1 MNRNPDC
8 DERINAWLDGEA
20 ASAERE
26 EIFAAL
32 GADPALERRACEL
45 RRVKALV
52 RHAYEDIAPPLAR
65 RAPRLSAARAAA
77 AALALFAVGVGTGW
91 GLSEWRSTSPS
102 LAAGVHAAAALPS
115 QHVPGVVIQVADR
128 DPEKWQLAIDQAGA
142 LVDPEWNRDPLDVVI
157 VAYGPGLGML
167 RDGSRVTA
175 AVRAAL
181 GRGIRFVACGNTMEN
196 EHVADRELLPGVTIA
211 RAGASLEILALERAG
226 YAYVRI

>member
-1 MNRNPDC
+1 MNRNPEC
-8 DERINAWLDGEA
+8 DESINAWLDGEA

-52 RHAYEDIAPPLAR
+52 RHAYEDIAPPAAR
-65 RAPRLSAARAAA
+65 RAPRFSAARAAT
-77 AALALFAVGVGTGW
+77 LALFALGVGTGW
-91 GLSEWRSTSPS
+91 GLSEWRSAFSSPPS
-102 LAAGVHAAAALPS
+102 GLHASAALPA
-115 QHVPGVVIQVADR
+115 QHMPGVVIQVADR
-128 DPEKWQLAIDQAGA
+128 DPEKWRLAIDQASA
-142 LVDPEWNRDPLDVVI
+142 LVDPEWNREPLDVVI

-167 RDGSRVTA
+167 REGSRVTPE
-175 AVRAAL
+175 VDAAL
-181 GRGIRFVACGNTMEN
+181 GRGIRFVACGNTMET
-196 EHVADRELLPGVTIA
+196 EHVADRERLPGVTVA